1 VLQGTL
7 DTLSLPELFD
17 VLAATKKTGALHV
30 RGTRGLGVVYF
41 DGGSVCAAEA
51 GVQSGPVEDEPAVIS
66 RLHDVCFELFRYE
79 TGSFEFE
86 PGGPPRW
93 PVLSSVPVDV
103 LVDEAGRRLTEWK
116 DIEAVVPSVE
126 CRPWL
131 VADPPG
137 KQVVLEHAQW
147 RMVTAIAGRR
157 RVSAIMRLLEVSEFD
172 VCRTL
177 KSLVDVGLVEIEM
190 PSAIGSE
197 SAIEADGAETE
208 SAPAPTAR
216 RSRSRKEA
224 ASADTGPSDSG
235 SDPELSG
242 NGTMDAAAELHELA
256 EAEVADG
263 EVTDDD
269 ASENDPEFKEALVKF
284 LSSVRDA

>member
-17 VLAATKKTGALHV
+17 VLAATKKSGALHV
-30 RGTRGLGVVYF
+30 RGARGLGVVYF
-41 DGGSVCAAEA
+41 DAGYVCAAEA
-51 GVQSGPVEDEPAVIS
+51 GAQSGPVPDEPAVIG

-93 PVLSSVPVDV
+93 PVLSSVAVDA
-103 LVDEAGRRLTEWK
+103 LVEEAQRRLSEWK
-116 DIEAVVPSVE
+116 DIEAVVPSIE

-137 KQVVLEHAQW
+137 QQVVLDRMQW
-147 RMVTAIAGRR
+147 KMITAIAGRR
-157 RVSAIMRLLEVSEFD
+157 RVSAIMRLLESSEFE

-190 PSAIGSE
+190 PSAIE
-197 SAIEADGAETE
+197 TAEASDDGAGDADEAVR
-208 SAPAPTAR
+208 APSR
-216 RSRSRKEA
+216 RRNGRKEA
-224 ASADTGPSDSG
+224 AAEAKADDI
-235 SDPELSG
+235 
-242 NGTMDAAAELHELA
+242 DAGAELRELA
-256 EAEVADG
+256 EAEHDEHDADHEPAEG
-263 EVTDDD
+263 
-269 ASENDPEFKEALVKF
+269 DPEFKEALVKF
-284 LSSVRDA
+284 LSSVRES